1 MAENLLDQA
10 KAQQALVMPRMMN
23 NPRLDYFYRLVE
35 NAVNSIA
42 KKRQN
47 AKFIRSVELDPSSFS
62 KNPELAKVMGVID
75 GVMDKF
81 KMNRVNSES
90 EYFGNEGINELE
102 DYHLRD
108 KGIELPIGND
118 DFKLEDI
125 VDANFVRHSAT
136 NYDDLKKL
144 FNNRMHG
151 LFSLNHSANKN
162 FLRRKYQDVDKN
174 GEVISDNIFK
184 MLDDNGYWQDP
195 YYLFRKRFN
204 DKMKEIIPSY
214 DTAKNTLFNSPDL
227 VERINKALP
236 FDEVRPPVNVYDAMF
251 NRMYPLQFANG
262 IPDIEGLSRVRRR
275 ELVPDEA
282 DKLIANGQV
291 IDANADDIRYAINN
305 ILANYGV
312 NLNTRMVGRPPKKVD
327 NSIAA
332 TQKTIK
338 NSVEKRDDG
347 TSIRRS
353 VFDPTKFRR

>member
-47 AKFIRSVELDPSSFS
+47 AKFSRSFELDPSSFS

-75 GVMDKF
+75 GIMDKF

-125 VDANFVRHSAT
+125 IDANFVRHSAT
-136 NYDDLKKL
+136 NYEYLKNL
-144 FNNRMHG
+144 FHNRMQG
-151 LFSLNHSANKN
+151 LFSLNHSANKK
-162 FLRRKYQDVDKN
+162 FLRRKNDVPKWDEFK
-174 GEVISDNIFK
+174 ILDNK
-184 MLDDNGYWQDP
+184 GYWQDP
-195 YYLFRKRFN
+195 YGLFRKRFN